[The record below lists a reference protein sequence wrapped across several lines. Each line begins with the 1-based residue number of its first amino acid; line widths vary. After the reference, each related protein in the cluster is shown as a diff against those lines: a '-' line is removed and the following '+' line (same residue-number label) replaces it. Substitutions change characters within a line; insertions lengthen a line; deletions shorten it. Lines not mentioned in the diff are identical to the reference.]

1 LGSDRFVGLL
11 YYQTVSRGEQE
22 LGTLR
27 QIQDT
32 DLQVTGTEVAAALEA
47 ILNSQTFRT
56 AKAQQKFLRYVVE
69 LTLAGE
75 SKQIKEV
82 SIGMDVLRP
91 GKPFDPR
98 LDNIVRVEAR
108 KLRLR
113 LAKYY
118 ETEGAQDPIRIDLPP
133 GGYVPVFRSTL
144 TAGERPTFAGHENG
158 STEPA
163 LSLDALANL
172 GGPRKFAWFRTR
184 VGIAVSSIVLLFAV
198 ASAVASVKLR
208 SQPVVRSAPSVAVL
222 PFRNL
227 GEIREDESFS
237 DGLADEL
244 IDSLGTVPGLR
255 VVARTSA
262 FQFRNGGADIHEIA
276 RKLKVQMVL
285 EGSVAKYGD
294 HLRISAQLDD
304 TNTGYRLWSATFDRR
319 ANDALDVQREIS
331 LAIVQDLERRFSMPK
346 VAVASTALDKTKP
359 VSPEAYRDYLRGV
372 YFWNKNSA
380 AGLQAA
386 ISYFQKAVFEDPGY
400 ARAWAGLAR
409 CYVGLPSFFAL
420 SANEAASKIRDGAQ
434 KSLALD
440 SVQGE
445 SHIYLGYAAMLVHD
459 WPAAAKEFEIGLA
472 LEPGNA
478 VGHRWYAN
486 YLLLIGQPAKALTED
501 RLAEDLDPVS
511 PYMMV
516 GTARTL
522 RILGRDDE
530 AVALLKKALDLDPGF
545 VSAHQG
551 LADVYLHQKKY
562 PETFAELRIAEQEG
576 GDSPRHI
583 GSLAY
588 AYAVSGR
595 PEEAHRGLT
604 TLLNHPRG
612 SVFAAKAIAQI
623 YIGLDDRDRAFEFLS
638 KAIDAENTSLLLK
651 VDPLYAALRPDPRF
665 SELLAQMNLQ

>member
-1 LGSDRFVGLL
+1 
-11 YYQTVSRGEQE
+11 
-22 LGTLR
+22 LGTLG

-32 DLQVTGTEVAAALEA
+32 DLQVAGADVAAALEA
-47 ILNSQTFRT
+47 ILNSQTFRA

-118 ETEGAQDPIRIDLPP
+118 ETEGVHDPTRIDLPP
-133 GGYVPVFRSTL
+133 GGYVPVFRSIP
-144 TAGERPTFAGHENG
+144 TAGDGPALASQEND
-158 STEPA
+158 SAEPA
-163 LSLDALANL
+163 QTSDAPANL
-172 GGPRKFAWFRTR
+172 GAPRKIAWLRTR
-184 VGIAVSSIVLLFAV
+184 VGITASCVGLLFAV
-198 ASAVASVKLR
+198 ATAAAYIELR
-208 SQPVVRSAPSVAVL
+208 SKPVARLAPSVAVL

-262 FQFRNGGADIHEIA
+262 FQFRNGEADIHEIA

-331 LAIVQDLERRFSMPK
+331 LAIVQDLQRRFSMPK
-346 VAVASTALDKTKP
+346 AAAASTALDKTKP
-359 VSPEAYRDYLRGV
+359 VNPEAFRDYLRGV
-372 YFWNKNSA
+372 YFWNKNTA
-380 AGLQAA
+380 AGLQTA
-386 ISYFQKAVFEDPGY
+386 ISYFQKAVSEDPGY

-409 CYVGLPSFFAL
+409 CYVGLPSFSAL
-420 SANEAASKIRDGAQ
+420 SANDAASKIRDGAQ

-459 WPAAAKEFEIGLA
+459 WPTAAKEFEIGLA

-486 YLLLIGQPAKALTED
+486 YLLLIGQPAKALTEGQ
-501 RLAEDLDPVS
+501 LADDLDPVS

-562 PETFAELRIAEQEG
+562 AETFAELRIAEQEAG
-576 GDSPRHI
+576 GSPRHI

-595 PEEAHRGLT
+595 PDEARSGLN
-604 TLLNHPRG
+604 TLLNNPKG

-623 YIGLDDRDRAFEFLS
+623 YIGLGDRDRAFEFLG

-651 VDPLYAALRPDPRF
+651 VDPLYAALRSDPRF
-665 SELLAQMNLQ
+665 GELLAQMNLQ